1 MSEVPFFHLCFIH
14 FLTYTSGGAG
24 RGPTISNTTPQRA
37 PLGIPLRLASG
48 SAFSHIQII
57 PKASPEHS
65 MDEKRSPEPMF
76 RKPSLAH
83 EAEAAII
90 DSTKLVPSASTNS
103 LANNTTGT
111 TFAAKA
117 RAAEL
122 QAARSRKQLK
132 ESDKKSESGPSAA
145 PHEVMTFTKSRSK
158 GGKTWK
164 TLNLNDLPEVPSGDN
179 QDSRYC
185 TSPELTAVSNSYIS
199 TKGIDSGYDHSQR
212 FADAGSGYNRLD
224 HLAMSMLD
232 SSNPQTGLSPDSQRL
247 MDSVERYDVSQ
258 WDPELP
264 TTDATRA
271 ETSVGPAS
279 PQVPTRAS
287 SSSIALRPL
296 PVLTTSSDQLQKQAL
311 YLHQKQESQI
321 SEMHAALNGHSH
333 HDLRDVDSTVD
344 SVLAMLA
351 EDQSSNDFLAES
363 PGVRTDED
371 PFAALP
377 SPISPPSFTQH
388 QSYHGPEMKYG
399 LVGPAPRRF
408 MPHQYP
414 AVKGTTNAIP
424 RLGPQRTPAQE
435 SAVQQSHDHD
445 SRRYSHTKEPQT
457 PYRKLSVAEKKGMLL
472 QQLQTVV
479 DESASSAGFPTS
491 SRTVL
496 HDPFA
501 RKDDDPGAKTAPSVL
516 ANSETDLVIA
526 SDPLPWKTRPVNIV
540 RPLSPLHGES
550 PTTAVHEATPIE
562 NRGFRGGSYRSR
574 CSGSS
579 GLSLAAEALVEA
591 ERWWATDSRVDG
603 LSRKQITDFL
613 DGVREGSNGKSADAL
628 YRLVSVSE
636 VKSEDSGTAAT
647 PANSHSKNVAE
658 HLLVP
663 VLANLQT
670 YLTPGGY
677 FNKHG
682 RVPEWC
688 IDQGINGQMSFFGE
702 DWGAPPPRV
711 GRDPRYQ
718 PVLHEGTRS
727 VYENL
732 GTRWGSEGFAR
743 RYPIR

>member
-1 MSEVPFFHLCFIH
+1 VKFLPSTEIHL
-14 FLTYTSGGAG
+14 LTDTSGGAG

-37 PLGIPLRLASG
+37 PLGTPLRLASS

-57 PKASPEHS
+57 PKVSPENS
-65 MDEKRSPEPMF
+65 MDEERSPQPMF

-83 EAEAAII
+83 EAEAAIG
-90 DSTKLVPSASTNS
+90 DSNKLVPSASTDS

-122 QAARSRKQLK
+122 QAARARKLLK
-132 ESDKKSESGPSAA
+132 ENDKQNEPGPSAT

-164 TLNLNDLPEVPSGDN
+164 TLNLNDLPEVPGGDSQN
-179 QDSRYC
+179 SMYR
-185 TSPELTAVSNSYIS
+185 TSPELIAMSNSYIS
-199 TKGIDSGYDHSQR
+199 MEGLNSGYENGKG
-212 FADAGSGYNRLD
+212 FADAGPGYTRSD
-224 HLAMSMLD
+224 QFSVSMLT
-232 SSNPQTGLSPDSQRL
+232 SSHPPMGLSPDSRKL
-247 MDSVERYDVSQ
+247 MDSVESYDVSQ

-271 ETSVGPAS
+271 ETSTGPVS
-279 PQVPTRAS
+279 PQTRPRAS
-287 SSSIALRPL
+287 SSTIALRPL
-296 PVLTTSSDQLQKQAL
+296 PILTTSSDQLQKQAL
-311 YLHQKQESQI
+311 YLQQKQESQL
-321 SEMHAALNGHSH
+321 SEMHAALNGHFH
-333 HDLRDVDSTVD
+333 HNSKDVDDTVD
-344 SVLAMLA
+344 SVMATLA
-351 EDQSSNDFLAES
+351 EDQSSKPFLVDS
-363 PGVRTDED
+363 PGIRTDED
-371 PFAALP
+371 PFAASP
-377 SPISPPSFTQH
+377 SPISPPSFAQQH
-388 QSYHGPEMKYG
+388 SYIGPEMNYG

-408 MPHQYP
+408 VPHQYP
-414 AVKGTTNAIP
+414 AVKGTMNTIP
-424 RLGPQRTPAQE
+424 RLGLQRTPAHE
-435 SAVQQSHDHD
+435 STVQQSHDQD
-445 SRRYSHTKEPQT
+445 SRRYPRTKETPA

-472 QQLQTVV
+472 QQLQIVV
-479 DESASSAGFPTS
+479 DESASSAGFPNS
-491 SRTVL
+491 GRTVL

-501 RKDDDPGAKTAPSVL
+501 YKDDEPGAKRAPSVL
-516 ANSETDLVIA
+516 TNSETDLVIA

-540 RPLSPLHGES
+540 RPPS
-550 PTTAVHEATPIE
+550 PTSDNSPAASIHELPPIE
-562 NRGFRGGSYRSR
+562 NRRFRGRSYRSQR
-574 CSGSS
+574 S
-579 GLSLAAEALVEA
+579 GLSFADEALIEA

-603 LSRKQITDFL
+603 LSKKQITDFL
-613 DGVREGSNGKSADAL
+613 GGIREGFDGKPADILYQRGGVLEDKSESADA
-628 YRLVSVSE
+628 
-636 VKSEDSGTAAT
+636 TAA
-647 PANSHSKNVAE
+647 PANLQSKDVAQ

-688 IDQGINGQMSFFGE
+688 IDQSPNGQLSFFGE

-732 GTRWGSEGFAR
+732 GTRWGTDGYANAR